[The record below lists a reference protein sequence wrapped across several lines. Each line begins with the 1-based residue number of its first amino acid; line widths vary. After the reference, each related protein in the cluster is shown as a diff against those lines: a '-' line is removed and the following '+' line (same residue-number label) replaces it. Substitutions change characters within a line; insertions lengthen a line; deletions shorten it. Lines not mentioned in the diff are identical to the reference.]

1 MPLCYIKVSLSV
13 GSFIKFVWRFGIME
27 RKLGN
32 IILLGTS
39 HIAQES
45 VRQIEKTVDKYS
57 PEIIAVELDRMRF
70 SGLMNPQAGKS
81 YISLSAIRKIGIQ
94 GFLFA
99 LLGGF
104 VQQHLAKKVGM
115 VPGADMKA
123 AVQIAQEIDL
133 PIALI
138 DQDIRITLSNLS
150 KVITWTERWRFIVD
164 IFNAI
169 FFSKR
174 EMKRL
179 GLHEFDLQKIPGDEL
194 VERLTN
200 ELAKRY
206 PNIYRTLVEDRN
218 VFMAR
223 TLMRITNSEPDKVI
237 LAVVGA
243 GHIKG
248 MAHLIKKL
256 QAEHDAELAKK
267 DAIEAK

>member
-1 MPLCYIKVSLSV
+1 MQ
-13 GSFIKFVWRFGIME
+13 

-32 IILLGTS
+32 ILLLGTS
-39 HIAQES
+39 HIALES
-45 VRQIEKTVDKYS
+45 VKQIEKTIEKYS
-57 PEIIAVELDRMRF
+57 PEIVAIELDRIRF
-70 SGLMNPQAGKS
+70 YGLMNPQAGKS
-81 YISLSAIRKIGIQ
+81 YVSFSAIRKIGIQ

-115 VPGADMKA
+115 EPGADMKA
-123 AVQIAQEIDL
+123 AVQIAQKKDL

-138 DQDIRITLSNLS
+138 DQDIRITLSHLS

-164 IFNAI
+164 IFKAI

-179 GLHEFDLQKIPGDEL
+179 GLDELDLQKIPGDEL
-194 VERLTN
+194 VERLTS

-206 PNIYRTLVEDRN
+206 PNIYQTLVEDRN
-218 VFMAR
+218 VVMAR
-223 TLMRITNSEPDKVI
+223 TLMRITKSNPNKII

-256 QAEHDAELAKK
+256 QAEHNSELVKK
-267 DAIEAK
+267 DARETK